1 MSVASYA
8 MRITGGEF
16 GGRVLKTPRGD
27 HVRPTQDMVREALF
41 SMLMVDVPESRFL
54 DLFAGTGSVGIEAMS
69 RGAAEV
75 YWVEGDHGVAKTTS
89 RNVAEI
95 VGGGAESRVIC
106 SDVMRWVKTM
116 GRNMAFDIVFADP
129 PYADARHD
137 GCDGGLVALA
147 DALAKGGV
155 IASDGLL
162 ITEMP
167 IAAPVV
173 SLDGWRLLRDRTY
186 GKTRLVVRQWL
197 GADTKEE
204 GV

>member
-1 MSVASYA
+1 

-41 SMLMVDVPESRFL
+41 SMLMADVPGARFL

-69 RGAAEV
+69 RGASEV
-75 YWVEGDHGVAKTTS
+75 YWIEGDRGVAKTTL
-89 RNVAEI
+89 RNVSEI
-95 VGGGAESRVIC
+95 VGSDAGFRVVC
-106 SDVMRWVKTM
+106 SDVMRWIRSV

-129 PYADARHD
+129 PYADAKQD

-147 DALAKGGV
+147 DALAKGDV
-155 IASDGLL
+155 IARDGLL

-167 IAAPVV
+167 IAAPVL
-173 SLDGWRLLRDRTY
+173 SLEGWRLLRDRTY

-197 GADTKEE
+197 GVEKEE
-204 GV
+204 E

>member
-1 MSVASYA
+1 

-41 SMLMVDVPESRFL
+41 SMLMADVPGARFL

-69 RGAAEV
+69 RGASEV
-75 YWVEGDHGVAKTTS
+75 YWIEGDRGVVKTTL
-89 RNVAEI
+89 RNVSEI
-95 VGGGAESRVIC
+95 VGSDAEFRVVC
-106 SDVMRWVKTM
+106 SDVMRWIRSV

-129 PYADARHD
+129 PYADAKQD

-147 DALAKGGV
+147 DALAKGDV
-155 IASDGLL
+155 IARDGLL

-167 IAAPVV
+167 IAAPVL
-173 SLDGWRLLRDRTY
+173 SLEGWRLLRDRTY

-197 GADTKEE
+197 GVEKEE
-204 GV
+204 E

>member
-1 MSVASYA
+1 

-27 HVRPTQDMVREALF
+27 RVRPTQDMVREALF
-41 SMLMVDVPESRFL
+41 SMLMADVPGARFL

-69 RGAAEV
+69 RGASEV
-75 YWVEGDHGVAKTTS
+75 YWIEGDRGVAKTTL
-89 RNVAEI
+89 RNVSEI
-95 VGGGAESRVIC
+95 VGSDAEFRVVC
-106 SDVMRWVKTM
+106 SDVMRWIRSV

-129 PYADARHD
+129 PYADAKQD

-147 DALAKGGV
+147 DALAKGDV
-155 IASDGLL
+155 IARDGLL

-167 IAAPVV
+167 IAAPV
-173 SLDGWRLLRDRTY
+173 LPLEGWRLLRDRTY

-197 GADTKEE
+197 GVEKEE
-204 GV
+204 E

>member
-1 MSVASYA
+1 

-27 HVRPTQDMVREALF
+27 RVRPTQDMVREALF
-41 SMLMVDVPESRFL
+41 SMLMADVPGARFL

-69 RGAAEV
+69 RGASEV
-75 YWVEGDHGVAKTTS
+75 YWIEGDRGVAKTTL
-89 RNVAEI
+89 RNVSEI
-95 VGGGAESRVIC
+95 VGSDAEFRVVC
-106 SDVMRWVKTM
+106 SDVMRWIRSV

-129 PYADARHD
+129 PYADAKQD

-147 DALAKGGV
+147 DALAKGDV
-155 IASDGLL
+155 IARDGLL

-167 IAAPVV
+167 IAAPVL
-173 SLDGWRLLRDRTY
+173 SLEGWCLLRDRTY

-197 GADTKEE
+197 GVEKEE
-204 GV
+204 E

>member
-1 MSVASYA
+1 

-27 HVRPTQDMVREALF
+27 RVRPTQDMVREALF
-41 SMLMVDVPESRFL
+41 SMLMADVPGARFL

-69 RGAAEV
+69 RGASEV
-75 YWVEGDHGVAKTTS
+75 YWIEGDRGVAKTTL
-89 RNVAEI
+89 RNVSEI
-95 VGGGAESRVIC
+95 VGSDAEFRVVC
-106 SDVMRWVKTM
+106 SDVMRWIKSV

-129 PYADARHD
+129 PYADAKQD

-147 DALAKGGV
+147 DALAKGDV
-155 IASDGLL
+155 IARDGLL

-167 IAAPVV
+167 IAAPVL
-173 SLDGWRLLRDRTY
+173 SLEGWRLLRDRTY

-197 GADTKEE
+197 GVEKEE
-204 GV
+204 E

>member
-1 MSVASYA
+1 

-41 SMLMVDVPESRFL
+41 SMLMADVPGARFL

-69 RGAAEV
+69 RGASEV
-75 YWVEGDHGVAKTTS
+75 YWIEGDRGIAKTTL
-89 RNVAEI
+89 RNVSEI
-95 VGGGAESRVIC
+95 VGSDAEFRVVC
-106 SDVMRWVKTM
+106 SDVMRWIRSV
-116 GRNMAFDIVFADP
+116 GRNMVFDIVFADP
-129 PYADARHD
+129 PYADAKQD

-147 DALAKGGV
+147 DALAKGDV
-155 IASDGLL
+155 IARDGLL

-167 IAAPVV
+167 IAAPVL
-173 SLDGWRLLRDRTY
+173 SLEGWRLLRDRTY

-197 GADTKEE
+197 GVEKEE
-204 GV
+204 E

>member
-1 MSVASYA
+1 

-41 SMLMVDVPESRFL
+41 SMLMADVPGARFL

-69 RGAAEV
+69 RGASEV
-75 YWVEGDHGVAKTTS
+75 YWIEGDRGVVKTTL
-89 RNVAEI
+89 RNVSEI
-95 VGGGAESRVIC
+95 VGSDAEFRVVC
-106 SDVMRWVKTM
+106 SDVMRWIRSV

-129 PYADARHD
+129 PYADAKQD

-147 DALAKGGV
+147 DALAKGDV
-155 IASDGLL
+155 IARDGLL

-167 IAAPVV
+167 IAAPVI
-173 SLDGWRLLRDRTY
+173 SLEGWRLLRDRTY

-197 GADTKEE
+197 GVEKEE
-204 GV
+204 E

>member
-1 MSVASYA
+1 

-41 SMLMVDVPESRFL
+41 SMLMADVPGARFL

-69 RGAAEV
+69 RGASEV
-75 YWVEGDHGVAKTTS
+75 YWIEGNRGVAKTTL
-89 RNVAEI
+89 RNVSEI
-95 VGGGAESRVIC
+95 VGSDAEFRVVC
-106 SDVMRWVKTM
+106 SDVMRWIRSV

-129 PYADARHD
+129 PYADAKQD

-147 DALAKGGV
+147 DALAKGDV
-155 IASDGLL
+155 IARDGLL

-167 IAAPVV
+167 IAAPVL
-173 SLDGWRLLRDRTY
+173 SLEGWRLLRDRTY

-197 GADTKEE
+197 GVEKEE
-204 GV
+204 E

>member
-1 MSVASYA
+1 

-27 HVRPTQDMVREALF
+27 YVRPTQDMVREALF
-41 SMLMVDVPESRFL
+41 SMLMADVPGARFL

-69 RGAAEV
+69 RGASEV
-75 YWVEGDHGVAKTTS
+75 YWIEGDRGVAKTTL
-89 RNVAEI
+89 RNVSEI
-95 VGGGAESRVIC
+95 VGSDAEFRVVC
-106 SDVMRWVKTM
+106 SDVMRWIRSV

-129 PYADARHD
+129 PYADAKQD

-147 DALAKGGV
+147 DALAKGDV
-155 IASDGLL
+155 IARDGLL

-167 IAAPVV
+167 IAAPVL
-173 SLDGWRLLRDRTY
+173 SLEGWRLLRDRTY

-197 GADTKEE
+197 GVEKEE
-204 GV
+204 E

>member
-1 MSVASYA
+1 

-41 SMLMVDVPESRFL
+41 SMLMADVPGARFL

-69 RGAAEV
+69 RGASEV
-75 YWVEGDHGVAKTTS
+75 YWIEGDRGVAKTTL
-89 RNVAEI
+89 RNVSEI
-95 VGGGAESRVIC
+95 VGSDAEFRVVC
-106 SDVMRWVKTM
+106 SDVMRWIKSV

-129 PYADARHD
+129 PYADAKQD

-147 DALAKGGV
+147 DALAKGDV
-155 IASDGLL
+155 IARDGLL

-167 IAAPVV
+167 IAAPVL
-173 SLDGWRLLRDRTY
+173 SLEGWRLLRDRTY

-197 GADTKEE
+197 GVEKEE
-204 GV
+204 E

>member
-1 MSVASYA
+1 

-41 SMLMVDVPESRFL
+41 SMLMADVPGARFL

-69 RGAAEV
+69 RGASEV
-75 YWVEGDHGVAKTTS
+75 YWIEGDRGVAKTTL
-89 RNVAEI
+89 RNVSEI
-95 VGGGAESRVIC
+95 VGSDAEFRVVC
-106 SDVMRWVKTM
+106 SDVMRWIRSV

-129 PYADARHD
+129 PYADAKQD

-147 DALAKGGV
+147 DALAKGDV
-155 IASDGLL
+155 IARDGLL

-167 IAAPVV
+167 IAAPVL
-173 SLDGWRLLRDRTY
+173 SLEGWRLLRDRTY

-197 GADTKEE
+197 GVEKEE
-204 GV
+204 E

>member
-1 MSVASYA
+1 

-41 SMLMVDVPESRFL
+41 SMLMVDVPNSRFL

-69 RGAAEV
+69 RGASEV
-75 YWVEGDHGVAKTTS
+75 YWIEGDRGVAKTTQH
-89 RNVAEI
+89 NVAEI
-95 VGGGAESRVIC
+95 VGGGAEAHVFC

-116 GRNMAFDIVFADP
+116 GRDMAFDIVFADP
-129 PYADARHD
+129 PYADARE
-137 GCDGGLVALA
+137 GGIDGGLVALA
-147 DALAKGGV
+147 EALAKGGV

-173 SLDGWRLLRDRTY
+173 SLEGWRLLRDRTY

-197 GADTKEE
+197 GDDNKEE

>member
-1 MSVASYA
+1 

-41 SMLMVDVPESRFL
+41 SMLMADVPGARFL

-69 RGAAEV
+69 RGASEV
-75 YWVEGDHGVAKTTS
+75 YWIEGDRGVAKTTL
-89 RNVAEI
+89 RNVSEI
-95 VGGGAESRVIC
+95 VGSDAEFRVVC
-106 SDVMRWVKTM
+106 SDVMRWIRSV

-129 PYADARHD
+129 PYADAKQD

-147 DALAKGGV
+147 DALAKGDV
-155 IASDGLL
+155 IARDGLL

-167 IAAPVV
+167 VAAPVL
-173 SLDGWRLLRDRTY
+173 SLEGWRLLRDRTY

-197 GADTKEE
+197 GVEKEE
-204 GV
+204 E

>member
-1 MSVASYA
+1 

-27 HVRPTQDMVREALF
+27 RVRPTQDMVREALF
-41 SMLMVDVPESRFL
+41 SMLMADVPGARFL

-69 RGAAEV
+69 RGASEV
-75 YWVEGDHGVAKTTS
+75 YWIEGDRGVAKTTL
-89 RNVAEI
+89 RNVSEI
-95 VGGGAESRVIC
+95 VGSDAEFRVVC
-106 SDVMRWVKTM
+106 SDVMRWIRSV

-129 PYADARHD
+129 PYADAKQD

-147 DALAKGGV
+147 DALAKGDV
-155 IASDGLL
+155 IARDGLL

-167 IAAPVV
+167 ITAPVL
-173 SLDGWRLLRDRTY
+173 SLEGWRLLRDRTY

-197 GADTKEE
+197 GVEKEE
-204 GV
+204 E

>member
-1 MSVASYA
+1 

-27 HVRPTQDMVREALF
+27 RVRPTQDMVREALF
-41 SMLMVDVPESRFL
+41 SMLMADVPGARFL

-69 RGAAEV
+69 RGASEV
-75 YWVEGDHGVAKTTS
+75 YWIEGDRGVSKTTL
-89 RNVAEI
+89 RNVSEI
-95 VGGGAESRVIC
+95 VGSDAEFRVVC
-106 SDVMRWVKTM
+106 SDVMRWIRSV

-129 PYADARHD
+129 PYADAKQD

-147 DALAKGGV
+147 DALAKGDV
-155 IASDGLL
+155 IARDGLL

-167 IAAPVV
+167 IAAPVL
-173 SLDGWRLLRDRTY
+173 SLEGWRLLRDRTY

-197 GADTKEE
+197 GVEKEE
-204 GV
+204 E

>member
-1 MSVASYA
+1 

-27 HVRPTQDMVREALF
+27 RVRPTQDMVREALF
-41 SMLMVDVPESRFL
+41 SMLMADVPGARFL

-69 RGAAEV
+69 RGASEV
-75 YWVEGDHGVAKTTS
+75 YWIEGDRGVAKTTL
-89 RNVAEI
+89 RNVSEI
-95 VGGGAESRVIC
+95 VGSDAEFRVVC
-106 SDVMRWVKTM
+106 SDVMRWIRSV

-129 PYADARHD
+129 PYADAKQD

-147 DALAKGGV
+147 DALAKGDV
-155 IASDGLL
+155 IARDGLL

-167 IAAPVV
+167 IAAPVI
-173 SLDGWRLLRDRTY
+173 SLEGWRLLRDRTY

-197 GADTKEE
+197 GVEKEE
-204 GV
+204 E

>member
-1 MSVASYA
+1 

-41 SMLMVDVPESRFL
+41 SMLMADVPGARFL

-69 RGAAEV
+69 RGASEV
-75 YWVEGDHGVAKTTS
+75 YWIEGDRGVAKTTL
-89 RNVAEI
+89 RNVSEI
-95 VGGGAESRVIC
+95 VGSDAEFRVVC
-106 SDVMRWVKTM
+106 SDVMRWIRSV

-129 PYADARHD
+129 PYADAKQD

-147 DALAKGGV
+147 DALAKGDV
-155 IASDGLL
+155 IARDGLL

-167 IAAPVV
+167 IAAPVL
-173 SLDGWRLLRDRTY
+173 SLEGWRLLRDRTY

-197 GADTKEE
+197 GVENEE
-204 GV
+204 E

>member
-1 MSVASYA
+1 

-41 SMLMVDVPESRFL
+41 SMLMADVPGARFL

-69 RGAAEV
+69 RGASEV
-75 YWVEGDHGVAKTTS
+75 YWIEGDRGVAKTTL
-89 RNVAEI
+89 RNVSEI
-95 VGGGAESRVIC
+95 VGSDAEFRVVC
-106 SDVMRWVKTM
+106 SDVMRWIRSV

-129 PYADARHD
+129 PYANAKQD

-147 DALAKGGV
+147 DALAKGDV
-155 IASDGLL
+155 IARDGLL

-167 IAAPVV
+167 IAAPVL
-173 SLDGWRLLRDRTY
+173 SLEGWRLLRDRTY

-197 GADTKEE
+197 GVEKEE
-204 GV
+204 E

>member
-1 MSVASYA
+1 

-41 SMLMVDVPESRFL
+41 SMLMADVPGARFL

-69 RGAAEV
+69 RGASEV
-75 YWVEGDHGVAKTTS
+75 YWIEGDRGVAKTTL
-89 RNVAEI
+89 RNVSEI
-95 VGGGAESRVIC
+95 VGSDAEFRVVC
-106 SDVMRWVKTM
+106 SDVMRWIRSV

-129 PYADARHD
+129 PYADAKQD

-147 DALAKGGV
+147 DALAKGDV
-155 IASDGLL
+155 IARDGLL

-167 IAAPVV
+167 IAAPVL

-197 GADTKEE
+197 GVEKEE
-204 GV
+204 E

>member
-1 MSVASYA
+1 

-27 HVRPTQDMVREALF
+27 RVRPTQDMVREALF
-41 SMLMVDVPESRFL
+41 SMLMADVPGARFL

-69 RGAAEV
+69 RGASEV
-75 YWVEGDHGVAKTTS
+75 YWIEGDRGVAKTTL
-89 RNVAEI
+89 RNVSEI
-95 VGGGAESRVIC
+95 VGSDAEFRVVC
-106 SDVMRWVKTM
+106 SDVMRWIRSV

-129 PYADARHD
+129 PYADAKQD

-147 DALAKGGV
+147 DALAKGDV
-155 IASDGLL
+155 IARDGLL

-167 IAAPVV
+167 IAAPVL
-173 SLDGWRLLRDRTY
+173 SLEGWRLLRDRTY

-197 GADTKEE
+197 GVEKEE
-204 GV
+204 E

>member
-1 MSVASYA
+1 

-27 HVRPTQDMVREALF
+27 RVRPTQDMVREALF
-41 SMLMVDVPESRFL
+41 SMLMADVPGARFL

-69 RGAAEV
+69 RGASEV
-75 YWVEGDHGVAKTTS
+75 YWIEGDRGVAKTTL
-89 RNVAEI
+89 RNVSEI
-95 VGGGAESRVIC
+95 VGSDAEFRVVC
-106 SDVMRWVKTM
+106 SDVMRWIRSV

-129 PYADARHD
+129 PYADAKQD

-147 DALAKGGV
+147 DALAKGDV
-155 IASDGLL
+155 IARDGLL

-167 IAAPVV
+167 IAASVL
-173 SLDGWRLLRDRTY
+173 SLEGWRLLRDRTY

-197 GADTKEE
+197 GVEKEE
-204 GV
+204 E

>member
-1 MSVASYA
+1 

-16 GGRVLKTPRGD
+16 GGRVLKTPRGN

-41 SMLMVDVPESRFL
+41 SMLMADVPGARFL

-69 RGAAEV
+69 RGASEV
-75 YWVEGDHGVAKTTS
+75 YWIEGDRGVAKTTL
-89 RNVAEI
+89 RNVSEI
-95 VGGGAESRVIC
+95 VGSDAEFRVVC
-106 SDVMRWVKTM
+106 SDVMRWIKSV

-129 PYADARHD
+129 PYADAKQD

-147 DALAKGGV
+147 DALAKGDV
-155 IASDGLL
+155 IARDGLL

-167 IAAPVV
+167 IAAPVI
-173 SLDGWRLLRDRTY
+173 SLEGWRLLRDRTY

-197 GADTKEE
+197 GVEKEE
-204 GV
+204 E